1 MKNTCKKNLVSEVFK
16 LIDEVDVVSFDIFD
30 TLLLRAFVHICMLIF
45 YMHIQVSL

>member
-30 TLLLRAFVHICMLIF
+30 TLLLRAFVHPFDVFGYL
-45 YMHIQVSL
+45 